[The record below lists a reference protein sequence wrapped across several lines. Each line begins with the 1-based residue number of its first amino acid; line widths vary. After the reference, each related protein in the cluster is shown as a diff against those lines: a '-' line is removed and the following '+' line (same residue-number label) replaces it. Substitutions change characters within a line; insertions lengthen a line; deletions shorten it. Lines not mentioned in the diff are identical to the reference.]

1 MKLDI
6 TKLLENGYSKE
17 DIFAAID
24 KYVAAKEEE
33 EASLKKE
40 EELKQLE
47 ENYLNAAI
55 PYLRALGLFANV
67 PDKEAKEIVKSAH
80 DKANS
85 LFRKI
90 ESPKENSTN
99 PINFLNMIRGLN

>member
-1 MKLDI
+1 MELNI
-6 TKLLENGYSKE
+6 TKLLQNGYSKE

-24 KYVAAKEEE
+24 KYIAAKEEE
-33 EASLKKE
+33 EASLKKD

-67 PDKEAKEIVKSAH
+67 PDEEAKEIVKSAH
-80 DKANS
+80 TKANR
-85 LFRKI
+85 LFHKI
-90 ESPKENSTN
+90 EKPVTPSLD
-99 PINFLNMIRGLN
+99 FLNFIRGLN